1 MSYFNKSSNERG
13 FTLVEVVVVI
23 AVVAL
28 LAAIMTP
35 LIAKNIDDAKNGRAE
50 NEAAV
55 IASALGNF
63 YKDVGRWPTM
73 NGSGAYNGVTTL
85 VTGNSSDAGSNVQGN
100 GWVSATSN
108 GAVDFLDNHLL
119 DNNPKAGTSTY
130 PTTGRNAWSGPYLAG
145 SPIDPWGTP
154 YMINIAATDSGSSSQ
169 KGFVISAGPDG
180 VMDTV
185 FATTRTTV
193 PANDDIGISFYV
205 R

>member
-1 MSYFNKSSNERG
+1 MIHSNQSKNEHG

-55 IASALGNF
+55 ISAALGTF
-63 YKDVGRWPTM
+63 YKDIGRWPTM
-73 NGSGAYNGVTTL
+73 DATGAFNGVTTL
-85 VTGNSSDAGSNVQGN
+85 VSGTSAVSGTAINSN
-100 GWVSATSN
+100 GWVSATGG
-108 GAVDFLDNHLL
+108 GAIDFMDNHLL
-119 DNNPKAGTSTY
+119 NNSPKGAATY
-130 PTTGRNAWSGPYLAG
+130 STTGRNAWNGPYLGDA
-145 SPIDPWGTP
+145 PLDPWGSP
-154 YMINIAATDSGSSSQ
+154 YLINIAATDTASNSQ

-185 FATTRTTV
+185 FSTTRATV
-193 PANDDIGISFYV
+193 PGGDDIGVSFYV